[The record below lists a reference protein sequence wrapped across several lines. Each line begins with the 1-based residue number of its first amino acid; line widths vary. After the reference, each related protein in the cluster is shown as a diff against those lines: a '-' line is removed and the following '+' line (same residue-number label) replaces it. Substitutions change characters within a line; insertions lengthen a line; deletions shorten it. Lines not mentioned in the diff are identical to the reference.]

1 MGGKKF
7 MRYKLRSIVA
17 VALFIFW
24 LASISSFALAK
35 TDEVVSNSADWRD
48 VYSSIIYANL
58 IGASNH
64 FLTSTPHGPILLF
77 EIPKNREG
85 IQIITSA
92 DKPFYVGYESLMTSK
107 GYSNVEE
114 LIFSQS
120 NLELAKRLPT
130 EIDRFIVLDDAYGY
144 NALAVAPFAAKA
156 KYYVLFAN
164 SRNIGEISD
173 FLSTKTL
180 KSIILYG
187 QLDREVKAALARY
200 NPETINSES
209 GSRFENNM
217 KIVDKY
223 SEIGNI
229 KQVILTNGEFIESS
243 MMSGDEAVIF
253 IGKNNVPQEIKDYIN
268 SRGVDIGVLIGN
280 ELIGS
285 ATDIRRQLGISVF
298 VKFARGSR
306 VPGGSINP
314 VEDLDRFPMPSYQ
327 LSLSIV
333 SISYNKATGLLE
345 VTYKNNVDLAAY
357 FKSTITVRNANGETI
372 VTDGDAGIIFIDGG
386 ETKTITY
393 NRTRGID
400 PAQLNGELTGEIY
413 TIYGESKTSLENV
426 LRGTFKIEMI
436 EVMDNTDIEIIDLVY
451 DKNRGI
457 FYVTIE
463 NTGKVDAYVSAE
475 LIDLWINGEYVTV
488 ASDEIFKIA
497 VGQKKDIPI
506 KIALAEEDLL
516 DKKNSE
522 IDVLARFGERMHAL
536 INSKTKSFSLK
547 FREGTMWY
555 YGVLFVVIILLLL
568 LLIRRRKRC
577 PRCRT
582 MNKKDAT
589 ICRKCGHQL

>member
-1 MGGKKF
+1 
-7 MRYKLRSIVA
+7 MRYKLKSIV
-17 VALFIFW
+17 VVILFIFW
-24 LASISSFALAK
+24 LTSISSFALGK
-35 TDEVVSNSADWRD
+35 TDEVISNSADWRD

-92 DKPFYVGYESLMTSK
+92 DKPFYVGYESLMKSK
-107 GYSNVEE
+107 GYNNVEE

-120 NLELAKRLPT
+120 NLELAKRLPQET
-130 EIDRFIVLDDAYGY
+130 DSFIVLDDAYGY

-164 SRNIGEISD
+164 RGNINEISD
-173 FLSTKTL
+173 FLSTKTV
-180 KSIILYG
+180 KSIIMYG
-187 QLDREVKAALARY
+187 QLDREVKAALSRY

-345 VTYKNNVDLAAY
+345 VTYKNNVDLATY
-357 FKSTITVRNANGETI
+357 FKSTITVRNVDGETI

-400 PAQLNGELTGEIY
+400 PTRLNGELTGEIY

-426 LRGTFKIEMI
+426 LRGTFKIETI

-451 DKNRGI
+451 DKNRGM

-497 VGQKKDIPI
+497 VGQKKDIPV

-516 DKKNSE
+516 DQKNSE

-536 INSKTKSFSLK
+536 INSKTKSFNLK

-555 YGVLFVVIILLLL
+555 YGVLIVVIILLLL

-577 PRCRT
+577 PRCRI

-589 ICRKCGHQL
+589 TCKKCGHQL